1 MLTAPS
7 VSRFFSSLQ
16 AYFNHMGERER
27 KEKIIALSRVKLVDC
42 DDTFSFF
49 FSSFLFQDNGS
60 CLSSTRLV
68 ETEEERRE
76 ETNDK
81 RARSG
86 RNDASIILSFFRI
99 VNCNSPNDRMEYNGN
114 TPDAFS
120 HKKFLNVSRLITR
133 ETFRSRNEI
142 LCRVISVR
150 CFNARKR
157 KKRHRIP

>member
-1 MLTAPS
+1 MIAMIPF
-7 VSRFFSSLQ
+7 RFFFL
-16 AYFNHMGERER
+16 
-27 KEKIIALSRVKLVDC
+27 L
-42 DDTFSFF
+42 F
-49 FSSFLFQDNGS
+49 FSKITD
-60 CLSSTRLV
+60 LV
-68 ETEEERRE
+68 YHRRDWSKQKRRGGRKRTINE
-76 ETNDK
+76 

-157 KKRHRIP
+157 KKRYRIP